1 MIEIDN
7 VVAGYTA
14 EIDILR
20 KMSVQVQASEIVTL
34 LGPNG
39 CGKST
44 LLKTIAGFLLP
55 RSGRVQAKRSASW
68 TTTSRR

>member
-1 MIEIDN
+1 MSAQQMIRVDN
-7 VVAGYTA
+7 VVAGYSA
-14 EIDILR
+14 EIDILKGISLHADR
-20 KMSVQVQASEIVTL
+20 GEIVTL

-55 RSGRVQAKRSASW
+55 RTG
-68 TTTSRR
+68 